1 MEASMRPNDDKLVSR
16 RRNAE
21 SRAIALLDPAAW
33 WALSLGLAAGAA
45 ALLIMTTTGE
55 GGAAAGVLACAS
67 ALIGM
72 MMIQG
77 RDRSLG

>member
-1 MEASMRPNDDKLVSR
+1 MRPIDNKLAPR

-21 SRAIALLDPAAW
+21 SRTIALLDSAGW
-33 WALSLGLAAGAA
+33 WALSLGFAAGAA
-45 ALLIMTTTGE
+45 ALLIMKTTGE
-55 GGAAAGVLACAS
+55 GGAAAAVLACAS

-77 RDRSLG
+77 RDRSSG